1 MMKTIFII
9 TTREYPIDNTTQFQ
23 DISGYYNENNDNY
36 ITQQE
41 WGDYFRADAW
51 DQTWVDDKTK
61 NMRVEQ
67 PLPIKKGEI
76 EGLVFYVAPCLNKD
90 VVYHNCSNQEYI
102 KKIISAVK
110 KDIKEETYRIILIV
124 HDHDMNDD
132 QPCVHRAS
140 GDKMILEDK
149 EVKGCISYQH
159 EPPNNK
165 NVKCKENSETIS
177 LEYDIYEAFI
187 LHLNDVG
194 GITKDKCDKLNK
206 ILFQLDL
213 TQGVE
218 EIKVTD
224 CSEITAKNEE
234 LERISNSSLQEDE
247 KSNSNNPDS
256 LKILDYDR
264 EINSNEWNYVLGVSF
279 VPVITKLS
287 MPLENLQSNH
297 RYKNV
302 LDSSIWFYAYSNEEE
317 LKEIKQQIADN
328 KLRYDLD
335 VAHEYREFYHRML
348 KNSYTKY
355 SHKEV
360 VSPFLFHSEQ
370 ELKKKIDKQKQIVN
384 DIKQYKWRILLV
396 DDHVGKTKMKLSSG
410 EESTLTK
417 LDVVKTELE
426 KLFKNIATEKDN
438 KIVIIA
444 TEEDTE
450 DIKKNANI
458 YIECVSSIKEAKDK
472 LAEKKYEIVL
482 LDYLLGK
489 KVIDSKTVTIN
500 NKEVREYGYEL
511 LKGIWYKENEKK
523 FEKARKEELE
533 KLYKEFV
540 FDYKKGPDN
549 RFYFMFI
556 SAFTTAVSERLLTEG
571 WHRSEDY
578 WYIGEGACPINTPY
592 LFQYRLLHIMEKRM
606 KDMGLS
612 KMLYVNR
619 NDFEKS
625 YIKTNII
632 DVIYDDRTSIRQNAS
647 NRFNDVL
654 SVLYNYKNLLV
665 DTHNASNPFDSLE
678 STLATDIVMKNAYIG
693 GFLEHLTQLVYL
705 TAFGTVRQWPEMW
718 EEYIFIKSIVGKI
731 DTIEKYIFKLKN
743 NNI

>member
-1 MMKTIFII
+1 MKTIFII

-90 VVYHNCSNQEYI
+90 VAYHNYDNKEYI

-140 GDKMILEDK
+140 GDKIILEDK

-206 ILFQLDL
+206 ILFQLDI
-213 TQGVE
+213 TQEVE

-234 LERISNSSLQEDE
+234 LEGISNSSLQEDE

-264 EINSNEWNYVLGVSF
+264 INGDEWNYVLGVSF

-328 KLRYDLD
+328 KPRYDLD

-348 KNSYTKY
+348 KNSYTTG

-370 ELKKKIDKQKQIVN
+370 ELKKKIDEHKQIIDN
-384 DIKQYKWRILLV
+384 IKQYKWRILLV
-396 DDHVGKTKMKLSSG
+396 DDHVGDTKMKLSSG

-417 LDVVKTELE
+417 LDIVKTELE
-426 KLFKNIATEKDN
+426 NLFKNIATEKDN
-438 KIVIIA
+438 KTFIIA
-444 TEEDTE
+444 TEENTE

-458 YIECVSSIKEAKDK
+458 YIECASSIKEAKEK
-472 LAEKKYEIVL
+472 LEKKKYEIIL
-482 LDYLLGK
+482 LDYLLGEK
-489 KVIDSKTVTIN
+489 GGG
-500 NKEVREYGYEL
+500 REYGYEL
-511 LKGIWYKENEKK
+511 LDWISKQ
-523 FEKARKEELE
+523 EKAAKAN
-533 KLYKEFV
+533 KNAK

-549 RFYFMFI
+549 RLFFMFI
-556 SAFTTAVSERLLTEG
+556 SAFTTAVSERLLTQG
-571 WHRSEDY
+571 WLRSEDY

-606 KDMGLS
+606 KDMGLAKWNVKEQETKDNS
-612 KMLYVNR
+612 AKNKQDQPSNETDIYTELINEIYAGDGVRKRAN
-619 NDFEKS
+619 EKF
-625 YIKTNII
+625 
-632 DVIYDDRTSIRQNAS
+632 Q
-647 NRFNDVL
+647 DVL
-654 SVLYNYKNLLV
+654 DLLYHYKNLLL
-665 DTHNASNPFDSLE
+665 DTDMPSDNVFDSAE
-678 STLATDIVMKNAYIG
+678 SVLATDFVMNHMDYEG
-693 GFLEHLTQLVYL
+693 VLEHLTQLVYL
-705 TAFGTVRQWPEMW
+705 TAFGTVRQWSEMW
-718 EEYIFIKSIVGKI
+718 EEYQYIKSYLGRIQCVEDFIVN
-731 DTIEKYIFKLKN
+731 LKN
-743 NNI
+743 NSVK